1 MDNEIYIYW
10 RRPKLQEY
18 DIFALALDSNDFI
31 RFYFLVGVKNMKPER
46 LTQLAKEAGF
56 VQGPWA
62 NGNKERIWQENRD
75 FPDALEVFASLI
87 AKECVKV
94 ITDQTSIQ
102 TKLGIYS
109 NIHGLNQAI
118 FSIEEEFGLD
128 TKPESV

>member
-1 MDNEIYIYW
+1 
-10 RRPKLQEY
+10 
-18 DIFALALDSNDFI
+18 
-31 RFYFLVGVKNMKPER
+31 MKPER

-87 AKECVKV
+87 AKECVNAIMKN
-94 ITDQTSIQ
+94 IEYQANTR
-102 TKLGIYS
+102 IYT

-118 FSIEEEFGLD
+118 FAIEEEFRLD